1 MNFSVIDN
9 RMAFFFSFFSKE
21 KKKQTIISIA
31 VRSILTQEPLGWE
44 VIYEC
49 PGRVENVSLTT
60 VLGK

>member
-21 KKKQTIISIA
+21 KKKTIISIA
-31 VRSILTQEPLGWE
+31 VRSILAQEPLGWE